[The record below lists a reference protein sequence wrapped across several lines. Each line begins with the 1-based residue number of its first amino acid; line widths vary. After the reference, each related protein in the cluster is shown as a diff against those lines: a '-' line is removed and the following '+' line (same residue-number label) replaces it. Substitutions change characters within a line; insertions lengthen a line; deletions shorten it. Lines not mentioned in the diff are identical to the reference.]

1 MGTGKTA
8 IGKRLA
14 SALGMRFFDSDE
26 EIEKVTGMSI
36 AQVYRKYG
44 MIRLRSEENL
54 VIERISKQN
63 NCVIA
68 MGGNFLPNVER
79 LEYLKKDFFVISLT
93 ARPEVIYER
102 VKRRNNRPTIKKG
115 DTMDQIVQMMGERDK
130 IYQNADFQL
139 DTSEMD
145 FQQIM
150 DHILGYFRSKTK
162 DE

>member
-26 EIEKVTGMSI
+26 EIEKVTGMSVS
-36 AQVYRKYG
+36 QVHRKYG
-44 MIRLRSEENL
+44 EIRLKSEENL
-54 VIERISKQN
+54 VIERISKN
-63 NCVIA
+63 RNCVIA
-68 MGGNFLPNVER
+68 MGGNFLPDPDR

-93 ARPEVIYER
+93 ARPDVIYER
-102 VKRRNNRPTIKKG
+102 VKRRNNRPAIKKG
-115 DTMDQIVQMMGERDK
+115 DNMERIVQMMEERGQL
-130 IYQNADFQL
+130 YQNADFQL

-145 FQQIM
+145 FQQILE
-150 DHILGYFRSKTK
+150 HILDCFRKKTK

>member
-36 AQVYRKYG
+36 AQVYRKHG
-44 MIRLRSEENL
+44 EIRLRSEENL
-54 VIERISKQN
+54 VIERMAKHKS
-63 NCVIA
+63 CVIA
-68 MGGNFLPNVER
+68 MGGNFLPDLER
-79 LEYLKKDFFVISLT
+79 LEYLKKNFFVISLT

-102 VKRRNNRPTIKKG
+102 VKRRNNRPTIKKK
-115 DTMDQIVQMMGERDK
+115 DNMDHIVQMMEERDK
-130 IYQNADFQL
+130 IYRNADFQL

-145 FQQIM
+145 FQQIIE
-150 DHILGYFRSKTK
+150 HILGYFRDKTK